1 MFDKNDVS
9 SIKEEGVKK
18 FNLKLTN
25 NHIEKEA
32 IEERKKLIE
41 SINNTIK
48 AYNVTMLKVQKEN
61 STLYK
66 TKKATYRKV
75 KKKLVR

>member
-25 NHIEKEA
+25 NYIEKEA
-32 IEERKKLIE
+32 IEERKKLT
-41 SINNTIK
+41 NNS
-48 AYNVTMLKVQKEN
+48 L
-61 STLYK
+61 
-66 TKKATYRKV
+66 
-75 KKKLVR
+75 